1 MDFPFWRFT
10 YGYDFV
16 ADENLDVYGGLALQ
30 LRNASIVFA
39 RKLVPN
45 GHLLADHKPESWD
58 RCRPCSP
65 KWSTPFPR
73 VSS

>member
-30 LRNASIVFA
+30 LRNASIVFQEIGGA
-39 RKLVPN
+39 
-45 GHLLADHKPESWD
+45 
-58 RCRPCSP
+58 
-65 KWSTPFPR
+65 STTATTNQNSGTGAGPVHRSGLHPSLGYRAEF
-73 VSS
+73 